1 MRCDPL
7 NHFSTS
13 ENYFSRKLF
22 KTTKRVSDWIYTRPK
37 WVTSLLPYTPCTQL
51 FYSASNLKKKEFSW
65 TLSFSSWWKDWHIS
79 MSLWEIS
86 KNAWPAPKERRCA
99 LPVLILSDSEI
110 QPKWCSCLWWNT
122 DSCVRVRMLLFVSA
136 YLGIPRWN
144 ARQSSQHSGSIQKQA
159 VKGWTQK
166 TWGAG
171 SSWSN
176 AANRAR
182 EEKPRCTPKK
192 ARKRFRE
199 KKAVGSATEFNL
211 TVWEIKFICQD

>member
-1 MRCDPL
+1 MGNYVAL
-7 NHFSTS
+7 FSLPIIIL
-13 ENYFSRKLF
+13 FSQQF
-22 KTTKRVSDWIYTRPK
+22 KKNFHELCFFLHGEKTDTYLCLHVSI
-37 WVTSLLPYTPCTQL
+37 
-51 FYSASNLKKKEFSW
+51 N
-65 TLSFSSWWKDWHIS
+65 
-79 MSLWEIS
+79 
-86 KNAWPAPKERRCA
+86 KNAWPTPRERRCA

-110 QPKWCSCLWWNT
+110 QPQWCSCLWLNT
-122 DSCVRVRMLLFVSA
+122 VSCVRVRMLLFVSA
-136 YLGIPRWN
+136 YLGILRWN

-166 TWGAG
+166 TWRAG

-192 ARKRFRE
+192 ARKRFGE
-199 KKAVGSATEFNL
+199 KKAVGSTTEFNL